1 MGGSAHPS
9 RDRKRCLGDQDL
21 SEVFPD
27 FNLAD
32 ISSLFKGS
40 QDSGDVCVSIKYS
53 YIYLS
58 FCFSVY
64 RLLVMKF
71 LWFQAQPEEET
82 QEEVKIDS
90 HSLADKD
97 YDDLLRDHFNTSGD
111 ADELTRMMT
120 SLSDIKYLLNLRK
133 FRNENVISSSVSITR
148 FVSALCKSTF

>member
-1 MGGSAHPS
+1 
-9 RDRKRCLGDQDL
+9 
-21 SEVFPD
+21 
-27 FNLAD
+27 
-32 ISSLFKGS
+32 
-40 QDSGDVCVSIKYS
+40 
-53 YIYLS
+53 
-58 FCFSVY
+58 
-64 RLLVMKF
+64 MKL